1 MASYQEDYL
10 AKGINTNPKAIV
22 DAIRLYKT
30 SSARREMLSNYSYYK
45 GDNVFIE
52 NLKKYFYSDKEKRVK
67 ENTYQS
73 NYKSPYGIFHD
84 VVSQK
89 VSTILN
95 EPPTITA
102 KAGKSK
108 KSVVEDNILDEMGY
122 ALKKAGTYASIE
134 GEAYIFE
141 DYQGKFTVIR
151 RSQGIA
157 YYDDV
162 TNEMQAFLRFW
173 DISSMDGAITKTI
186 VEHYTMTGLTRY
198 EINSENEIK
207 ELQPETPYQFKI
219 KKSALTEEQETIN
232 IGMFPIVRVSNDED
246 SLSDMTKSLRHKID
260 AIDLVNSGFLNNIE
274 DFSDAYWVIKDGTGM
289 TSEQYED
296 FIAYINKTRKMVVR
310 GDDNNSVNAEPKQ
323 LEIPTAARTT
333 YVDARKKEITIET
346 GIIDTETLT
355 GSSLTTTA
363 IKAAALRLKQR
374 VSDFEWFVHE
384 ATKQLV
390 QLYQAYN
397 NEPGD
402 FTIDFTFML
411 IENETELITNA
422 NSIKP
427 SISTYSYL
435 SLIKRAGYIDSVEEE
450 LKRLEEESNERL
462 ADIDIDKLLNPNE
475 NNPQDNPT
483 DNPEDNPGGDQNKNN
498 PNNQG
503 QGDEE

>member
-1 MASYQEDYL
+1 MPSFQIDYES
-10 AKGINTNPKAIV
+10 KGLDTNNNAILNAV
-22 DAIRLYKT
+22 NAYKT
-30 SSARREMLSNYSYYK
+30 SNARREMLNNYRYYK

-52 NLKKYFYSDKEKRVK
+52 SLKKYYYSDKEKRVV
-67 ENTYQS
+67 ENKYSS

-102 KAGKSK
+102 KAGKS
-108 KSVVEDNILDEMGY
+108 SVVEENILDEMGY
-122 ALKKAGTYASIE
+122 ALKQAGKYASIE

-151 RSQGIA
+151 RSEGLA
-157 YYDDV
+157 YYDDI
-162 TNEMQAFLRFW
+162 TNEMRAFLRFW
-173 DISSMDGAITKTI
+173 DITSQDGTISKTI
-186 VEHYTMTGLTRY
+186 VERYTQTGLSRY
-198 EINSENEIK
+198 EISSDNEIK
-207 ELQPETPYQFKI
+207 ETMKETPYQFKT
-219 KKSALTEEQETIN
+219 KVSALTEEKEAID
-232 IGMFPIVRVSNDED
+232 IGMFPIVKLSNDED
-246 SLSDMTKSLRHKID
+246 SQSDMTNSLKHKID

-274 DFSDAYWVIKDGTGM
+274 DFSDAFWVIKDGSGM
-289 TSEQYED
+289 TSDQYED
-296 FIAYINKTRKMVVR
+296 FIAYINQTRKMIVN
-310 GDDNNSVNAEPKQ
+310 GDENNSVSAEPKQ

-384 ATKQLV
+384 ATKKLV
-390 QLYQAYN
+390 YLYQAYN
-397 NEPGD
+397 NKAQE
-402 FTIDFTFML
+402 FTVDFTFML
-411 IENETELITNA
+411 IENETEIITNA
-422 NSIKP
+422 NSIRP
-427 SISTYSYL
+427 NISEYSYL
-435 SLIKRAGYIDSVEEE
+435 SLLKRAGYIDSVEEE

-462 ADIDIDKLLNPNE
+462 ADIDINKLLNSNE

-483 DNPEDNPGGDQNKNN
+483 DNPEDNPGDDPSKKE

-503 QGDEE
+503 QGDEK